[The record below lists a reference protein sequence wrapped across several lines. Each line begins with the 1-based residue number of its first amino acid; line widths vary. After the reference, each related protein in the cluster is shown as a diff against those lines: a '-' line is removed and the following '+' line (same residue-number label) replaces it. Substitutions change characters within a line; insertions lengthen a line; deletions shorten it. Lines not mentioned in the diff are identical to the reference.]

1 MVVTGSKMGVM
12 VKVGG
17 LVVLVGVVSQMGMTS
32 FWINLK
38 DGLVR
43 LLAIRID
50 SSDTEKRLAIL
61 SKLSSS

>member
-1 MVVTGSKMGVM
+1 MTGSKMGVM

-17 LVVLVGVVSQMGMTS
+17 LVVLVGVVSQIGMTS